1 MSNKTNILTS
11 ISDLLPEGLDEST
24 LEQIAKLVA
33 RKIEEEVKTQIG
45 DLTVKV
51 TSFIRGN
58 IEKLKE
64 HAIKELELENETFR
78 NAQLFETVR
87 SMFAIENTSEDEMN
101 GLNALATISEGQ
113 EQKIEVLVS
122 EVDKLLKENVQLKKA
137 NKVLGGQND
146 KLQESVVS
154 LKENFKVASGKTQT
168 KHMSDSAIIVSE
180 QNFKLR
186 DKEENKQEQKAK
198 SNGNEWL
205 NENIISASKKLIKG

>member
-1 MSNKTNILTS
+1 MSKNTNILTS

-24 LEQIAKLVA
+24 LGQIAQLVA
-33 RKIEEEVKTQIG
+33 RKIEEEVKSQIG

-58 IEKLKE
+58 IERLKE
-64 HAIKELELENETFR
+64 QAVKELELENETFR

-87 SMFAIENTSEDEMN
+87 SMFAVELTPEDELN
-101 GLNALATISEGQ
+101 GMNALASIGESQ
-113 EQKIEVLVS
+113 EEKINVLVT
-122 EVDKLLKENVQLKKA
+122 EVDRLLKENVQLKKA
-137 NKVLGGQND
+137 KKVLTGHNE

-154 LKENFKVASGKTQT
+154 LKENFKLASGKTQT

-180 QNFKLR
+180 QNFTLR

>member
-1 MSNKTNILTS
+1 MSKKNNILSS

-24 LEQIAKLVA
+24 LGQIAQLVA
-33 RKIEEEVKTQIG
+33 KKIEEEVKVQISE
-45 DLTVKV
+45 LTTKV

-64 HAIKELELENETFR
+64 QAVKELELENETFR

-87 SMFAIENTSEDEMN
+87 SMFAVESTSDDELN
-101 GLNALATISEGQ
+101 GINALAAISETQ
-113 EQKIEVLVS
+113 ESKIEVLVK

-137 NKVLGGQND
+137 RKVLSGQNE

-154 LKENFKVASGKTQT
+154 LKENFKIASGKTQT
-168 KHMSDSAIIVSE
+168 RHMSDSAIIVSE

-198 SNGNEWL
+198 VNGNEWL

>member
-1 MSNKTNILTS
+1 MSKNIITN

-33 RKIEEEVKTQIG
+33 KKIEEEVKVQISE
-45 DLTVKV
+45 LTTKV

-64 HAIKELELENETFR
+64 QAVKELELENETFR

-87 SMFAIENTSEDEMN
+87 SMFAIETTPEDEMN

-113 EQKIEVLVS
+113 EQKIEVLVK
-122 EVDKLLKENVQLKKA
+122 EVDKLLKENVHLKKS
-137 NKVLGGQND
+137 NKVLTGQNG
-146 KLQESVVS
+146 KLQESVAT
-154 LKENFKVASGKTQT
+154 LKESFQVASGKTQT

-186 DKEENKQEQKAK
+186 DKEDKQEQKANV
-198 SNGNEWL
+198 NGNEWL

>member
-1 MSNKTNILTS
+1 MSKETNILTS

-24 LEQIAKLVA
+24 LGQIANLVA
-33 RKIEEEVKTQIG
+33 KKIEEEVKLQMS
-45 DLTVKV
+45 DLTTKV

-64 HAIKELELENETFR
+64 HAVKELELENETFR
-78 NAQLFETVR
+78 NSKLFETVR
-87 SMFAIENTSEDEMN
+87 SMFAIETTNEDHLN
-101 GLNALATISEGQ
+101 GISNLASISESQ
-113 EQKIEVLVS
+113 EQKIDVLVG
-122 EVDKLLKENVQLKKA
+122 EVDKLLRENVQLKKI
-137 NKVLGGQND
+137 NKVLGGKNE
-146 KLQESVVS
+146 KLEESVAS

-180 QNFKLR
+180 QNFKLKDR
-186 DKEENKQEQKAK
+186 EEKQEQKAK

>member
-1 MSNKTNILTS
+1 MSKKNNILSS

-24 LEQIAKLVA
+24 LGQIAQLVA
-33 RKIEEEVKTQIG
+33 KKIEEEVKVQISE
-45 DLTVKV
+45 LTTKV

-64 HAIKELELENETFR
+64 QAVKELELENETFR

-87 SMFAIENTSEDEMN
+87 SMFAVESTSNDELN
-101 GLNALATISEGQ
+101 GINALAAISETQ
-113 EQKIEVLVS
+113 ESKIEVLVK

-137 NKVLGGQND
+137 KKVLSGQNE

-186 DKEENKQEQKAK
+186 DKEEKQEQKANV
-198 SNGNEWL
+198 NGNEWL

>member
-1 MSNKTNILTS
+1 MSKETNILTN

-24 LEQIAKLVA
+24 LGQIAQLVA
-33 RKIEEEVKTQIG
+33 RKIEEEVKVQISE
-45 DLTVKV
+45 LTTKV

-64 HAIKELELENETFR
+64 QAIKELELENQTFR
-78 NAQLFETVR
+78 NAQMYETVR
-87 SMFAIENTSEDEMN
+87 SMFAIEMTPEDEEN
-101 GLNALATISEGQ
+101 GLNTLASISEEQ
-113 EQKIEVLVS
+113 EQKIEVLVG
-122 EVDKLLKENVQLKKA
+122 EVDKLLKENVNLKKA
-137 NKVLGGQND
+137 NKVLGGQNE
-146 KLQESVVS
+146 KLQESVAS
-154 LKENFKVASGKTQT
+154 LKETFKVASGKTQT

>member
-1 MSNKTNILTS
+1 MSKKNNILSS

-24 LEQIAKLVA
+24 LGQIAQLVA
-33 RKIEEEVKTQIG
+33 KKIEEEVKVQISE
-45 DLTVKV
+45 LTTKV

-64 HAIKELELENETFR
+64 QAVKELELENETFR

-87 SMFAIENTSEDEMN
+87 SMFAVESTSDDELN
-101 GLNALATISEGQ
+101 GINALAAISETQ
-113 EQKIEVLVS
+113 ENKIEVLVK

-137 NKVLGGQND
+137 RKVLSGQNE

-154 LKENFKVASGKTQT
+154 LKENFKIASGKTQT
-168 KHMSDSAIIVSE
+168 RHMSDSAIIVSE

-186 DKEENKQEQKAK
+186 DKEENKQEQKANV
-198 SNGNEWL
+198 NGNEWL

>member
-101 GLNALATISEGQ
+101 GLNTLATISEGQ
-113 EQKIEVLVS
+113 EQKIEVLVQ

-137 NKVLGGQND
+137 NKVLGGQNE

-154 LKENFKVASGKTQT
+154 LKESFKVASGKTQT

-198 SNGNEWL
+198 VNGNEWL

>member
-1 MSNKTNILTS
+1 MSKQTNILTS

-24 LEQIAKLVA
+24 LGQIAQLVA
-33 RKIEEEVKTQIG
+33 KKIEEEVKVQISE
-45 DLTVKV
+45 LTTKV

-64 HAIKELELENETFR
+64 QAIKELELENQTFR
-78 NAQLFETVR
+78 NAQMYETVR
-87 SMFAIENTSEDEMN
+87 SMFAIETTPEDEEN
-101 GLNALATISEGQ
+101 GLNAFASINEEQ
-113 EQKIEVLVS
+113 EQKIEVLVG
-122 EVDKLLKENVQLKKA
+122 EVDKLLKENVTLKKA
-137 NKVLGGQND
+137 NRVLDGQNG
-146 KLQESVVS
+146 KLQESVAS
-154 LKENFKVASGKTQT
+154 LKENFKLASGKTQT

-198 SNGNEWL
+198 VIGNEWL